1 METRK
6 NEWNKE
12 SFLVYDR
19 SLRYPS
25 APFFDWLQSEGFKMG
40 WNLYPYGHT
49 GANHVYVNIT
59 KKLFV
64 CGLNGYRLMA
74 MTGNHAITIKEFKT
88 IYGIYKKYEGKDTFV
103 FNKEPFDSE
112 PDIPDS
118 DGLGK
123 RAKKKAG
130 PKKLYLIALL
140 PHRRYVQYVH
150 ELPPS
155 ADWKT
160 KHDAEDVLRELD
172 EDFRLLYD
180 FYVVASTEEVN
191 VGDLVDTEK
200 IDICFQII

>member
-1 METRK
+1 MRTERLP
-6 NEWNKE
+6 
-12 SFLVYDR
+12 SHGYDR
-19 SLRYPS
+19 KPRY
-25 APFFDWLQSEGFKMG
+25 
-40 WNLYPYGHT
+40 H
-49 GANHVYVNIT
+49 
-59 KKLFV
+59 
-64 CGLNGYRLMA
+64 
-74 MTGNHAITIKEFKT
+74 
-88 IYGIYKKYEGKDTFV
+88 KKYEGKDTFV